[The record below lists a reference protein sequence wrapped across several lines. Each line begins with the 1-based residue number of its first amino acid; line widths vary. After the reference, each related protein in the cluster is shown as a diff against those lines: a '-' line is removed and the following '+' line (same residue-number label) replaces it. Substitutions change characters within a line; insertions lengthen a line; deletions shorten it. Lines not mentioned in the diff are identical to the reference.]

1 MYVFSYYMIVAFH
14 PDLKIPRLIVYRG
27 YDQDQQE
34 LQSLTHFQV
43 LEYDFFN
50 DRENFNKLTLKQ
62 LQDASFSVFNREKP
76 TALAEMFSIDLK
88 FTVDCLKF
96 WFQKNHKIIE
106 LDVDEKDEFK
116 RNNLLT
122 KQTLCCLCNF
132 PIEPRAENGW
142 AQHVFKAEHLFLENI
157 YSKKQMD
164 QMGIKNFETFSLKLN
179 KILDNADLFCQ
190 SLESESYW
198 QENNGNDEIEN
209 IIDKIKKIKT
219 TQPID
224 DKNRATKE
232 KTITYLYQHSIC
244 FIKTNK
250 IKGEI
255 PISNKFLSNMYAI
268 SKNRKVI
275 HHSQV
280 TGKIIGFAHDF
291 CNQRCREN
299 YYTIPVFAHNQFRFD
314 FFIFLK
320 GIRLSVWETF
330 LSVGKIRQM

>member
-1 MYVFSYYMIVAFH
+1 MIVAFH

-190 SLESESYW
+190 SLESESY
-198 QENNGNDEIEN
+198 
-209 IIDKIKKIKT
+209 
-219 TQPID
+219 
-224 DKNRATKE
+224 
-232 KTITYLYQHSIC
+232 
-244 FIKTNK
+244 
-250 IKGEI
+250 
-255 PISNKFLSNMYAI
+255 
-268 SKNRKVI
+268 
-275 HHSQV
+275 
-280 TGKIIGFAHDF
+280 
-291 CNQRCREN
+291 
-299 YYTIPVFAHNQFRFD
+299 
-314 FFIFLK
+314 
-320 GIRLSVWETF
+320 
-330 LSVGKIRQM
+330 